1 MRLLAT
7 LLSMLFL
14 VSCDFEFI
22 DTKYVIINGE
32 KIEIAKASDSCEYL
46 VIKSTIN
53 YQVKNNYQHY
63 TQCSWCK
70 NHKK

>member
-1 MRLLAT
+1 MRLLAI
-7 LLSMLFL
+7 LFSMLFL

-46 VIKSTIN
+46 V
-53 YQVKNNYQHY
+53 
-63 TQCSWCK
+63 TQYYSANAALAHKGNCK
-70 NHKK
+70 FCRARAEKH